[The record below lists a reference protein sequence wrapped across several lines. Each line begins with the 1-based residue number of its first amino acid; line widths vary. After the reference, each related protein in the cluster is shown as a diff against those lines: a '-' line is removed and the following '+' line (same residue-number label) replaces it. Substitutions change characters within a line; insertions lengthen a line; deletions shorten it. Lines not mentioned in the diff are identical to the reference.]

1 MCKGNPFS
9 FPFTKVDWVV
19 KRWLVYLSVY
29 MISDATNM
37 LFLCYKRIPELT
49 VFSLLFWLVRVNR
62 GRVRNP
68 SNQHWTWAH
77 TRCGATF
84 QAPQQ
89 PPQCLETQLRQSRV
103 SQGHVALCKRKKVAV
118 NPTVC
123 APEFTLASLMRVM
136 FALINGNHISLWIF
150 WNELSFWKGCAN
162 SLWSPH
168 WHFCCSAHH

>member
-29 MISDATNM
+29 MNSDAQTCCFPVTKEFQSS
-37 LFLCYKRIPELT
+37 LFFP
-49 VFSLLFWLVRVNR
+49 LLFWLVRVNG
-62 GRVRNP
+62 GRVKNP

-89 PPQCLETQLRQSRV
+89 PPQCLETQSRHSCV
-103 SQGHVALCKRKKVAV
+103 SQGHVALCKRKKSVSEPDCLCTGGHV
-118 NPTVC
+118 GCSDEGLVC
-123 APEFTLASLMRVM
+123 SDKWESHFLMNILKW
-136 FALINGNHISLWIF
+136 ALFL
-150 WNELSFWKGCAN
+150 KGLC
-162 SLWSPH
+162 
-168 WHFCCSAHH
+168 

>member
-19 KRWLVYLSVY
+19 KRWLVCLSVY
-29 MISDATNM
+29 MNSDVTNM

-49 VFSLLFWLVRVNR
+49 VFPLLFWLVRVNR

-89 PPQCLETQLRQSRV
+89 PPQCLETQSRQSRV
-103 SQGHVALCKRKKVAV
+103 SQGHVALCKRKKSGSEPDCLCTGGHVGFSDV
-118 NPTVC
+118 GHVC
-123 APEFTLASLMRVM
+123 SDKWESHFLMNILKW
-136 FALINGNHISLWIF
+136 ALL
-150 WNELSFWKGCAN
+150 LKGLC
-162 SLWSPH
+162 
-168 WHFCCSAHH
+168 